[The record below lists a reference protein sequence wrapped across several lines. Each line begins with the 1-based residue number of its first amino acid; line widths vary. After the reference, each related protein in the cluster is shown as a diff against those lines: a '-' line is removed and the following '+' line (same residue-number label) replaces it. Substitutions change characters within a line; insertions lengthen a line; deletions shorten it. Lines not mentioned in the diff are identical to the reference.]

1 MVLKIYKEKLDLR
14 KVASEFVSILFV
26 YLVISNITTFNIT
39 ELISASYLNDFLC

>member
-14 KVASEFVSILFV
+14 RVASEFVSILFV

-39 ELISASYLNDFLC
+39 KIINASYLNDFWC

>member
-26 YLVISNITTFNIT
+26 YLVI
-39 ELISASYLNDFLC
+39 FLTLLAI